1 MITEEEVKEVLKDY
15 PGIRICV
22 GFVDIQ
28 KGTRRLIIFLT
39 SDVFYEGENR
49 IADFYYNGKFNNILN
64 SSSTLY
70 SIPIFI
76 GDCVCLNA
84 DHKIRK
90 TIKTKEDIMKYVLN
104 LVEKL
109 KPYKVKMKLK
119 DMEKDFV

>member
-22 GFVDIQ
+22 GFTDIQ
-28 KGTRRLIIFLT
+28 KGTRSLSIFLT

-49 IADFYYNGKFNNILN
+49 IADFYYNGKLNNVLN
-64 SSSTLY
+64 GSRTLY
-70 SIPIFI
+70 SKPIFI
-76 GDCVCLNA
+76 GDCVCLDA
-84 DHKIRK
+84 DPKIRK
-90 TIKTKEDIMKYVLN
+90 TIKTKEDILKYVMN

-119 DMEKDFV
+119 DMEQDFV